1 MGPAR
6 GSTNLSPPRLGR
18 VNNAPEHTSSE
29 ASAKSL
35 NRQILALALPAFG
48 ALISEPLFI
57 LADTAIVGHLGTPQL
72 AGLSVASTVV
82 QTVIGLMIFLSYST
96 TPAVAK
102 FFGARNL
109 KAAYEKGRDGLWVAF
124 GLGLV
129 LAIAGWILAPAVLGM
144 MGAQKETLEHAVA
157 YMRWS
162 MPGLPGMLI
171 VLAALGILRGLQ
183 DTKTPLYVAA
193 TGAAVNVIL
202 NMILVFPLHL
212 GVAGS
217 AMGTSLVQWGMAAV
231 YLVMIV
237 GGSRDHDVCWTTS
250 PSRVGAILSVG
261 SWLML
266 RTASM
271 RAAML
276 LTVLVVTHQGPVNL
290 AAYQLTM
297 SLFGFMA
304 FGLDALAI
312 AAQAL
317 LGKEMG
323 SRNLSLPSEKEH
335 VRRLMNRL
343 IRWSVGFGV
352 ITGLICPI
360 IGYGFGWAFTPD
372 PHVQQL
378 FGAAMIVVAIGQP
391 LASYVFILDGV
402 LIGAEDVKYLALASF
417 ISLVIYAPML
427 WGVFAFSADR
437 GGDVDPRGFVWV
449 WIAYAMGFMGLRGIT
464 LGWRSRSNVWIRA

>member
-1 MGPAR
+1 MNNPPDQSPAE
-6 GSTNLSPPRLGR
+6 T
-18 VNNAPEHTSSE
+18 
-29 ASAKSL
+29 SAKSL

-48 ALISEPLFI
+48 ALISEPIFI
-57 LADTAIVGHLGTPQL
+57 LADTSIVGHLGTKQL

-96 TPAVAK
+96 TPAVAR

-109 KAAYEKGRDGLWVAF
+109 KAAYEKGRDGLWVA
-124 GLGLV
+124 LGIGVV
-129 LAIAGWILAPAVLGM
+129 LAVAGTILAPTVLGH
-144 MGAQKETLEHAVA
+144 MGAQGETLDHAVA

-183 DTKTPLYVAA
+183 DTRTPLYVASV
-193 TGAAVNVIL
+193 GAGVNIVL
-202 NMILVFPLHL
+202 NLILVFLLDL

-217 AMGTSLVQWGMAAV
+217 AMGTSLVQWGMAAI
-231 YLVMIV
+231 YLRMII
-237 GGSRDHDVCWTTS
+237 GGSREHGISWRTTS
-250 PSRVGAILSVG
+250 RRIGEILSVG

-276 LTVLVVTHQGPVNL
+276 LTVFVVTHQGPVNL
-290 AAYQLTM
+290 AGYQLTM

-323 SRNLSLPSEKEH
+323 SRDLTLDSEKQH
-335 VRRLMNRL
+335 VRGLMHRL
-343 IRWSVGFGV
+343 IRWSLGFGV

-360 IGYGFGWAFTPD
+360 LGYGFGWAFTPD
-372 PHVQQL
+372 PQVQHL
-378 FGAAMIVVAIGQP
+378 FAIAMIVVAIGQP

-402 LIGAEDVKYLALASF
+402 LIGAQDVKYLALASF
-417 ISLVIYAPML
+417 VCLIVYAPLL
-427 WGVFAFSADR
+427 WWILAVSGDR
-437 GGDVDPRGFVWV
+437 GDGVDPWGFVCIWL
-449 WIAYAMGFMGLRGIT
+449 AYAMGFMGLRGIT
-464 LGWRSRSNVWIRA
+464 LGWRSRSDVWIRA

>member
-1 MGPAR
+1 MN
-6 GSTNLSPPRLGR
+6 T
-18 VNNAPEHTSSE
+18 APDQSSSE
-29 ASAKSL
+29 APAKTL
-35 NRQILALALPAFG
+35 NRQILGLALPAFG

-57 LADTAIVGHLGTPQL
+57 LADTAIVGHLGTEQL

-96 TPAVAK
+96 TPAVARL
-102 FFGARNL
+102 FGARNL
-109 KAAYEKGRDGLWVAF
+109 KGAYEKGRDGLWVALV
-124 GLGLV
+124 LGLV
-129 LAIAGWILAPAVLGM
+129 LAVAGWVLAPTVLGT
-144 MGAQKETLEHAVA
+144 MGAHGETLDHAVD

-162 MPGLPGMLI
+162 MPGLPGMLM

-193 TGAAVNVIL
+193 TGAAVNVVL
-202 NMILVFPLHL
+202 NLILVFPLHL

-217 AMGTSLVQWGMAAV
+217 AIGTSMVQWGMAAV
-231 YLVMIV
+231 YLVMII
-237 GGSRDHDVCWTTS
+237 GGSREHGVRWTTS
-250 PSRVGAILSVG
+250 ARRVGSILSVG

-323 SRNLSLPSEKEH
+323 SRDLTRESEKQH
-335 VRRLMNRL
+335 VRTLMNRL
-343 IRWSVGFGV
+343 IRWSMGFGV
-352 ITGLICPI
+352 ITGLICPVL
-360 IGYGFGWAFTPD
+360 GFGFGWAFSPD

-378 FGAAMIVVAIGQP
+378 FAAAMIVVAIGQP

-402 LIGAEDVKYLALASF
+402 LIGAEDVKYLALASL
-417 ISLVIYAPML
+417 ISLLVYAPML
-427 WGVFAFSADR
+427 WGIFAFSADR
-437 GGDVDPRGFVWV
+437 GGSVDMWGFVWI

-464 LGWRSRSNVWIRA
+464 LGWRSRSDVWIRA

>member
-1 MGPAR
+1 MN
-6 GSTNLSPPRLGR
+6 T
-18 VNNAPEHTSSE
+18 APDQSSSE
-29 ASAKSL
+29 APAKTL
-35 NRQILALALPAFG
+35 NRQILGLALPAFG

-57 LADTAIVGHLGTPQL
+57 LADTAIVGHLGTEQL

-96 TPAVAK
+96 TPAVARL
-102 FFGARNL
+102 FGARNL
-109 KAAYEKGRDGLWVAF
+109 KGAYEKGRDGLWVALV
-124 GLGLV
+124 LGLV
-129 LAIAGWILAPAVLGM
+129 LAVAGWVLAPTVLGT
-144 MGAQKETLEHAVA
+144 MGAHGETLDHAVD

-162 MPGLPGMLI
+162 MPGLPGMLM

-193 TGAAVNVIL
+193 TGAAVNVVL
-202 NMILVFPLHL
+202 NLILVFLFHL

-217 AMGTSLVQWGMAAV
+217 AIGTSLVQWGMAAV
-231 YLVMIV
+231 YLVMII
-237 GGSRDHDVCWTTS
+237 GGSRDHGVRWTTS
-250 PSRVGAILSVG
+250 AGRIGSILSVG

-290 AAYQLTM
+290 AAYQMTM

-323 SRNLSLPSEKEH
+323 SRDLTRESEKQH
-335 VRRLMNRL
+335 VRTLMNRL
-343 IRWSVGFGV
+343 IRWSMGFGV
-352 ITGLICPI
+352 ITGLICPVL
-360 IGYGFGWAFTPD
+360 GFGFGWAFSPD

-378 FGAAMIVVAIGQP
+378 FAAAMIVVAIGQP

-402 LIGAEDVKYLALASF
+402 LIGAEDVKYLALASL
-417 ISLVIYAPML
+417 ISLLVYAPML
-427 WGVFAFSADR
+427 WGIFAFSADR
-437 GGDVDPRGFVWV
+437 GGSVDMWGFVWV

-464 LGWRSRSNVWIRA
+464 LGWRSRSDVWIRA

>member
-1 MGPAR
+1 MN
-6 GSTNLSPPRLGR
+6 T
-18 VNNAPEHTSSE
+18 APDQSSSE
-29 ASAKSL
+29 APAKTL
-35 NRQILALALPAFG
+35 NRQILGLALPAFG

-57 LADTAIVGHLGTPQL
+57 LADTAIVGHLGTEQL

-96 TPAVAK
+96 TPAVARL
-102 FFGARNL
+102 FGARNL
-109 KAAYEKGRDGLWVAF
+109 KGAYEKGRDGLWVALV
-124 GLGLV
+124 LGLV
-129 LAIAGWILAPAVLGM
+129 LAVAGWVLAPTVLGT
-144 MGAQKETLEHAVA
+144 MGAHGETLDHAVD

-162 MPGLPGMLI
+162 MPGLPGMLM

-193 TGAAVNVIL
+193 TGAAVNVVL
-202 NMILVFPLHL
+202 NLILVFLFHL

-217 AMGTSLVQWGMAAV
+217 AIGTSMVQWGMAAV
-231 YLVMIV
+231 YLVMII
-237 GGSRDHDVCWTTS
+237 GGSRDHGVRWTTS
-250 PSRVGAILSVG
+250 AGRIGSILSVG

-290 AAYQLTM
+290 AAYQMTM

-323 SRNLSLPSEKEH
+323 SRDLTRESEKQH
-335 VRRLMNRL
+335 VRTLMNRL
-343 IRWSVGFGV
+343 IRWSMGFGV
-352 ITGLICPI
+352 ITGLICPVL
-360 IGYGFGWAFTPD
+360 GFGFGWAFSPD

-378 FGAAMIVVAIGQP
+378 FAAAMIVVAIGQP

-402 LIGAEDVKYLALASF
+402 LIGAEDVKYLALASL
-417 ISLVIYAPML
+417 ISLLVYAPML
-427 WGVFAFSADR
+427 WGIFAFSADR
-437 GGDVDPRGFVWV
+437 GGSVDMWGFVWI

-464 LGWRSRSNVWIRA
+464 LGWRSRSDVWIRA

>member
-1 MGPAR
+1 MN
-6 GSTNLSPPRLGR
+6 T
-18 VNNAPEHTSSE
+18 APDQSSSE
-29 ASAKSL
+29 APAKTL
-35 NRQILALALPAFG
+35 NRQILGLALPAFG

-57 LADTAIVGHLGTPQL
+57 LADTAIVGHLGTQQL

-96 TPAVAK
+96 TPAVARL
-102 FFGARNL
+102 FGARNL
-109 KAAYEKGRDGLWVAF
+109 KGAYEKGRDGLWVALV
-124 GLGLV
+124 LGLV
-129 LAIAGWILAPAVLGM
+129 LAVAGWVLAPTVLGT
-144 MGAQKETLEHAVA
+144 MGAHGETLDHAVD

-162 MPGLPGMLI
+162 MPGLPGMLM

-193 TGAAVNVIL
+193 TGAAVNVVL
-202 NMILVFPLHL
+202 NLILVFLFHL

-217 AMGTSLVQWGMAAV
+217 AIGTSLVQWGMAAV
-231 YLVMIV
+231 YLVMII
-237 GGSRDHDVCWTTS
+237 GGSRDHGVRWTTS
-250 PSRVGAILSVG
+250 AGRIGSILSVG

-290 AAYQLTM
+290 AAYQMTM

-323 SRNLSLPSEKEH
+323 SRDLTRESEKQH
-335 VRRLMNRL
+335 VRTLMNRL
-343 IRWSVGFGV
+343 IRWSMGFGV
-352 ITGLICPI
+352 ITGLICPVL
-360 IGYGFGWAFTPD
+360 GFGFGWAFSPD

-378 FGAAMIVVAIGQP
+378 FAAAMIVVAIGQP

-402 LIGAEDVKYLALASF
+402 LIGAEDVKYLALASL
-417 ISLVIYAPML
+417 ISLLVYAPML
-427 WGVFAFSADR
+427 WGIFAFSADR
-437 GGDVDPRGFVWV
+437 GGSVDMWGFVWV

-464 LGWRSRSNVWIRA
+464 LGWRSRSDVWIRA

>member
-1 MGPAR
+1 MN
-6 GSTNLSPPRLGR
+6 T
-18 VNNAPEHTSSE
+18 APDQSSSE
-29 ASAKSL
+29 APAKTL
-35 NRQILALALPAFG
+35 NRQILGLALPAFG

-57 LADTAIVGHLGTPQL
+57 LADTAIVGHLGTEQL

-96 TPAVAK
+96 TPAVARL
-102 FFGARNL
+102 FGARNL
-109 KAAYEKGRDGLWVAF
+109 KGAYEKGRDGLWVALV
-124 GLGLV
+124 LGLV
-129 LAIAGWILAPAVLGM
+129 LAVAGWVLAPTVLGT
-144 MGAQKETLEHAVA
+144 MGAHGETLDHAVD

-162 MPGLPGMLI
+162 MPGLPGMLM

-193 TGAAVNVIL
+193 TGAAVNVVL
-202 NMILVFPLHL
+202 NLILVFLFHL

-217 AMGTSLVQWGMAAV
+217 AIGTSLVQWGMAAV
-231 YLVMIV
+231 YLVMII
-237 GGSRDHDVCWTTS
+237 GGSRDHGVRWTTS
-250 PSRVGAILSVG
+250 ARRVGSILSVG

-290 AAYQLTM
+290 AAYQMTM

-323 SRNLSLPSEKEH
+323 SRDLTRESEKQH
-335 VRRLMNRL
+335 VRTLMNRL
-343 IRWSVGFGV
+343 IRWSMGFGV
-352 ITGLICPI
+352 ITGLVCPVL
-360 IGYGFGWAFTPD
+360 GFGFGWAFSPD

-378 FGAAMIVVAIGQP
+378 FAAAMIVVAIGQP

-402 LIGAEDVKYLALASF
+402 LIGAEDVKYLALASL
-417 ISLVIYAPML
+417 ISLLVYAPML
-427 WGVFAFSADR
+427 WGIFAFSADR
-437 GGDVDPRGFVWV
+437 GGSVDMWGFVWV

-464 LGWRSRSNVWIRA
+464 LGWRSRSDVWIRA

>member
-1 MGPAR
+1 MN
-6 GSTNLSPPRLGR
+6 T
-18 VNNAPEHTSSE
+18 APDQSSSE
-29 ASAKSL
+29 APAKTL
-35 NRQILALALPAFG
+35 NRQILGLALPAFG

-57 LADTAIVGHLGTPQL
+57 LADTAIVGHLGTEQL

-96 TPAVAK
+96 TPAVARL
-102 FFGARNL
+102 FGARNL
-109 KAAYEKGRDGLWVAF
+109 KGAYEKGRDGLWVALV
-124 GLGLV
+124 LGLV
-129 LAIAGWILAPAVLGM
+129 LAVAGWVLAPTVLGT
-144 MGAQKETLEHAVA
+144 MGAHGETLDHAVD

-162 MPGLPGMLI
+162 MPGLPGMLM

-193 TGAAVNVIL
+193 TGAAVNVVL
-202 NMILVFPLHL
+202 NLILVFLFHL

-217 AMGTSLVQWGMAAV
+217 AIGTSLVQWGMAAV
-231 YLVMIV
+231 YLVMII
-237 GGSRDHDVCWTTS
+237 GGSRDHGVRWTTS
-250 PSRVGAILSVG
+250 ARRVGSILSVG

-323 SRNLSLPSEKEH
+323 SRDLTRESEKQH
-335 VRRLMNRL
+335 VRTLMNRL
-343 IRWSVGFGV
+343 IRWSMGFGV
-352 ITGLICPI
+352 ITGLICPVL
-360 IGYGFGWAFTPD
+360 GFGFGWAFSPD

-378 FGAAMIVVAIGQP
+378 FAAAMIVVAIGQP

-402 LIGAEDVKYLALASF
+402 LIGAEDVKYLALASL
-417 ISLVIYAPML
+417 ISLLVYAPML
-427 WGVFAFSADR
+427 WGIFAFSADR
-437 GGDVDPRGFVWV
+437 GGSVDMWGFVWI

-464 LGWRSRSNVWIRA
+464 LGWRSRSDVWIRA

>member
-1 MGPAR
+1 MTSQPSPHEP
-6 GSTNLSPPRLGR
+6 STSREAGNDG
-18 VNNAPEHTSSE
+18 AAATTS
-29 ASAKSL
+29 AGDL

-48 ALISEPLFI
+48 ALIAEPLFI
-57 LADTAIVGHLGTPQL
+57 LADTAIVGHLGTQQL
-72 AGLSVASTVV
+72 AGLSVAGTVV

-96 TPAVAK
+96 TPAVAR
-102 FFGARNL
+102 FFGAGKL
-109 KAAYEKGRDGLWVAF
+109 KAAYEKGRDGLWVALM
-124 GLGLV
+124 LGLV
-129 LAIAGWILAPAVLGM
+129 LAVAGWVLAPVVLEA
-144 MGAQKETLEHAVA
+144 MGAHGPTLEHAVA

-183 DTKTPLYVAA
+183 DTKTPLYVAGA
-193 TGAAVNVIL
+193 GAAVNVVL
-202 NMILVFPLHL
+202 NWILVFPLGL

-231 YLVMIV
+231 YLVMII
-237 GGSRDHDVCWTTS
+237 GASRDHEVRWKTS
-250 PSRVGAILSVG
+250 MSGVGSILSVG

-266 RTASM
+266 RTAAM

-276 LTVLVVTHQGPVNL
+276 LTIVVVTHQGPTNL

-323 SRNLSLPSEKEH
+323 ARDLSVPSERRS
-335 VRRLMNRL
+335 VRQLMHRL
-343 IRWSVGFGV
+343 IKWSLGFGV

-360 IGYGFGWAFTPD
+360 LGFGLGGAFTPD
-372 PHVQQL
+372 PNVQHL
-378 FGAAMIVVAIGQP
+378 FSLAMIVVAIGQP
-391 LASYVFILDGV
+391 LASFVFILDGV
-402 LIGAEDVKYLALASF
+402 LIGAQDARYLALASTV
-417 ISLVIYAPML
+417 SLALYAPML
-427 WGVFAFSADR
+427 WGIYVASADA
-437 GGDVDPRGFVWV
+437 GGAMDTWGFLWIWV
-449 WIAYAMGFMGLRGIT
+449 AYAVGFMGLRGIT
-464 LGWRSRSNVWIRA
+464 LGWRSRSDVWIRA

>member
-1 MGPAR
+1 MN
-6 GSTNLSPPRLGR
+6 T
-18 VNNAPEHTSSE
+18 APDQSSSE
-29 ASAKSL
+29 APAKTL
-35 NRQILALALPAFG
+35 NRQILGLALPAFG

-57 LADTAIVGHLGTPQL
+57 LADTAIVGHLGTEQL

-96 TPAVAK
+96 TPAVARL
-102 FFGARNL
+102 FGARNL
-109 KAAYEKGRDGLWVAF
+109 KGAYEKGRDGLWVALV
-124 GLGLV
+124 LGLV
-129 LAIAGWILAPAVLGM
+129 LAVAGWVLAPTVLGT
-144 MGAQKETLEHAVA
+144 MGAHGETLDHAVD

-162 MPGLPGMLI
+162 MPGLPGMLM

-193 TGAAVNVIL
+193 TGAAVNVVL
-202 NMILVFPLHL
+202 NLILVFLFHL

-217 AMGTSLVQWGMAAV
+217 AIGTSMVQWGMAAV
-231 YLVMIV
+231 YLVMII
-237 GGSRDHDVCWTTS
+237 GGSREHGVRWTTS
-250 PSRVGAILSVG
+250 ARRVGSILSVG

-323 SRNLSLPSEKEH
+323 SRDLTRESEKQH
-335 VRRLMNRL
+335 VRTLMNRL
-343 IRWSVGFGV
+343 IRWSMGFGV
-352 ITGLICPI
+352 ITGLICPVL
-360 IGYGFGWAFTPD
+360 GFGFGWAFSPD

-378 FGAAMIVVAIGQP
+378 FAAAMIVVAIGQP

-402 LIGAEDVKYLALASF
+402 LIGAEDVKYLALASL
-417 ISLVIYAPML
+417 ISLLVYAPML
-427 WGVFAFSADR
+427 WGIFAFSADR
-437 GGDVDPRGFVWV
+437 GGSVDMWGFVWI

-464 LGWRSRSNVWIRA
+464 LGWRSRSDVWIRA